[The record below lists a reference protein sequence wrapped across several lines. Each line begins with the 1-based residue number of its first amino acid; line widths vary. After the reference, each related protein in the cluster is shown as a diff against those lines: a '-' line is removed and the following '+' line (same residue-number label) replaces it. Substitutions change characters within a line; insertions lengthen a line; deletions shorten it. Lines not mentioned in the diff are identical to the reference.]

1 MVSFA
6 ELSLTSFLA
15 DRLQQAGFTAPTP
28 IQSAAIPLALEGR
41 DLLAQAKTGS
51 GKTLAFLIP
60 LIERAVKEGWKP
72 AGHASASHAGS
83 ARSPRALVLAPTRE
97 LALQIEMELRKY
109 APPSVTSL
117 AVYGGVPSER
127 HYRALPTAVD
137 RDWNAG
143 AFVGRGGDPP
153 FGLAR
158 GRICGHG

>member
-28 IQSAAIPLALEGR
+28 IQAAAIPLALEGR

-60 LIERAVKEGWKP
+60 LIERAVKENWKS
-72 AGHASASHAGS
+72 AGHPSAQAGS
-83 ARSPRALVLAPTRE
+83 SRSPRALVLAPTRE

-117 AVYGGVPSER
+117 PS
-127 HYRALPTAVD
+127 
-137 RDWNAG
+137 
-143 AFVGRGGDPP
+143 
-153 FGLAR
+153 
-158 GRICGHG
+158 

>member
-72 AGHASASHAGS
+72 AGS

-117 AVYGGVPSER
+117 AVYGGVPIER
-127 HYRALPTAVD
+127 HYRALAPTADD

-153 FGLAR
+153 SGPAR
-158 GRICGHG
+158 HRICGHG